1 MLIEG
6 ADMAHEFMQEGQRSS
21 GSTWALP
28 ERAATTLEIGPGARV
43 LQVCAG
49 RLWLTTAGTGHEAA
63 RDVWLVPGDGVE
75 LPAGLT
81 VVLEG
86 WPSARFQLLVP
97 PQACRRGS
105 RSFPARIATWLMDR
119 LGVPGHRLLQPSRP

>member
-1 MLIEG
+1 
-6 ADMAHEFMQEGQRSS
+6 MAHEFMQEGQRSS

-28 ERAATTLEIGPGARV
+28 EHAATTLEIGPGARV

-49 RLWLTTAGTGHEAA
+49 RLWLTTAGTAREGA
-63 RDVWLVPGDGVE
+63 RDVWLVPGDSVE
-75 LPAGLT
+75 LPAGLS

-97 PQACRRGS
+97 PQACRRGW
-105 RSFPARIATWLMDR
+105 RSSLPARVGAWLMDR
-119 LGVPGHRLLQPSRP
+119 LRVPGDRALQPSRP